1 MLRDRATPR
10 GGWNAGNSVA
20 FDVPLRPHLDTT
32 AVALL
37 ALRNRGDKR
46 LTETAFAFLGADA
59 QTNIGAHS
67 LAWAL
72 LCLNAYEAS
81 ADQRHLVGRRLCQT
95 VERRTR
101 SLDAATLALA
111 LVALSVDE
119 EGGNSPFEV
128 PR

>member
-1 MLRDRATPR
+1 MLRDRATPL
-10 GGWNAGNSVA
+10 GGWNAGNGVA

-37 ALRNRGDKR
+37 ALQNKGDEQ
-46 LTETAFAFLGADA
+46 LAQTAFAFLGADA
-59 QTNIGAHS
+59 RTDIGAHG

-81 ADQRHLVGRRLCQT
+81 ADQRHLVARRLCKT
-95 VERRTR
+95 VDVRAG
-101 SLDAATLALA
+101 SLDVATLALS
-111 LVALSVDE
+111 LIALSVED
-119 EGGNSPFEV
+119 GATSPFEV